1 MIKIH
6 FLLTPDHFASRHL
19 RRNITQNSSF
29 LGIVVGTFSELLEQ
43 VRVGYLLKKPEDIW
57 QEKLIEPAQKKTDA
71 FWSRSLK
78 LYPRE
83 TTKAV
88 EKALVDLIEGSFP
101 DPIKIPGQWDD
112 CSVLTTKHFNH
123 LIELHSEM
131 GCILPS
137 HFETAKN
144 ILKTGTTSP
153 PATFR
158 VYVDP
163 NYVEL
168 KQWQT
173 KLIDKINADG
183 TSIKDD
189 LISSL
194 YHQSID
200 TFLGHQCDQPQAV
213 QHCASHLFTSN
224 ISQFDLDSS
233 LQFIAARDYLEEA
246 EVVATQVRNLLA
258 GDAEVVPSDIALLL
272 PTDQR
277 YASAVKEAFLQVE
290 IPLSGLSWESSQ
302 RDLGYEVLFHYL
314 MVVKKPVSIIAWAA
328 LLTSPFM
335 PWTPDMG
342 HVLAQRIVNRQ
353 FDLEKMPVQTDYERT
368 MLKLLEKDHQKSI
381 PLNLLEDLKI
391 FKSLLVFDDDQE
403 KEKQRVEEAF
413 EQCKSVLLG
422 SDQIDWLQLRQI
434 TTPETLNG
442 SFAEPIT
449 QEGVAVFLEGGHPW
463 RQIKHLFV
471 LGFGEGHYPQI
482 PGHSSIFTDQDL
494 DKINQL
500 TDSTIE
506 TSQQLIDR
514 RRRLLKY
521 QLRSATES
529 ISFSFA
535 RMSPQGK
542 SQQPSSTL
550 PFIAALFNNIDD
562 ADDLFLELDH
572 QEDRNRIHWLLE
584 KEAVPPV
591 PPRSIE
597 VSDLNLSTDLLCL
610 NIQKEGEQRK
620 QSPSSLAN
628 LMTSPLAWLLNWVG
642 VQPLDWAPETMDPAT
657 KGTLAHEVFEFLFL
671 PDMPLPTAEEIKTKV
686 PELLHQ
692 AIIHNVPFLLA
703 TEWRV
708 ERNHLESD
716 VLEAAL
722 HWRHHLEATG
732 MRVVGN
738 EIRLEGN
745 LDGVPLKG
753 FADVIM
759 TLPDGRIIIG
769 DYKKSRSAKRIK
781 QMESSFDSQASLY
794 RIMLEKGT
802 ISTKQDVSLPD
813 KLSASNIGVLYYTLN
828 DQMIMTDTHDWLVAD
843 SNIKELGSD
852 IASEAMSRLK
862 ARFDEVRK
870 GQILLNFIED
880 EKIWDKVGIK
890 LYCLDNSPLLRM
902 YMHTEEV
909 SS

>member
-1 MIKIH
+1 MNTIH

-19 RRNITQNSSF
+19 RRYVTQNHNF

-43 VRVGYLLKKPEDIW
+43 VRIGYLLKKPEDIW
-57 QEKLIEPAQKKTDA
+57 QEKLLESALKKSDA

-83 TTKAV
+83 TTNAV
-88 EKALVDLIEGSFP
+88 EKALSYLLEGSFP
-101 DPIKIPGQWDD
+101 DPIKIPTQWDD
-112 CSVLTTKHFNH
+112 CSVLATKHFNH

-137 HFETAKN
+137 HLETAGN
-144 ILKTGTTSP
+144 ILKKGTTSP
-153 PATFR
+153 PTIFR
-158 VYVDP
+158 VYVDS

-168 KQWQT
+168 KHWQS
-173 KLIDKINADG
+173 KLVDKINADG
-183 TSIKDD
+183 TSIKDKH
-189 LISSL
+189 LSSL
-194 YHQSID
+194 YQHSID
-200 TFLGHQCDQPQAV
+200 TFQGHQSGQSKTI
-213 QHCASHLFTSN
+213 QHCVTNLFVADSGQIN
-224 ISQFDLDSS
+224 LDSS

-258 GDAEVVPSDIALLL
+258 DNTEVAPSDIALLL
-272 PTDQR
+272 PADQR
-277 YASAVKEAFLQVE
+277 YALAVKEAFLRVE
-290 IPLSGLSWESSQ
+290 IPLSGLSWEPSQ

-335 PWTPDMG
+335 PWTPDTG

-353 FDLEKMPVQTDYERT
+353 FDLEKMSIQTDDERT
-368 MLKLLEKDHQKSI
+368 MLTLLEKNHQKSS
-381 PLNLLEDLKI
+381 PLHLLEDLKL

-403 KEKQRVEEAF
+403 KEQQRVEAAF
-413 EQCKSVLLG
+413 DQCESVLQG
-422 SDQIDWLQLRQI
+422 TGQIDWNQLRQM
-434 TTPETLNG
+434 TTPETLKG

-449 QEGVAVFLEGGHPW
+449 REGVAVFLEGGHPW
-463 RQIKHLFV
+463 RTVKHLFV
-471 LGFGEGHYPQI
+471 LGFGEGHYPQT
-482 PGHSSIFTDQDL
+482 PGHSSVFIDQDL

-500 TDSTIE
+500 TGSTIE
-506 TSQQLIDR
+506 TSQQIIDR

-521 QLRSATES
+521 QLGSATET

-550 PFIAALFNNIDD
+550 PFIAALFNKID
-562 ADDLFLELDH
+562 AVDDLFLELDH
-572 QEDRNRIHWLLE
+572 QEDRNHIHWLLE
-584 KEAVPPV
+584 KDAILPV
-591 PPRSIE
+591 PPRSLEI
-597 VSDLNLSTDLLCL
+597 SDLNLSADLLCL
-610 NIQKEGEQRK
+610 NIQKDGEQRK

-642 VQPLDWAPETMDPAT
+642 VQSLDWAPETMDPAT

-671 PDMPLPTAEEIKTKV
+671 PDTPLPTVGEINVNV
-686 PELLHQ
+686 PQLLHR

-703 TEWRV
+703 TEWQV

-722 HWRHHLEATG
+722 HWRQHLEATG

-738 EIRLEGN
+738 EIRLEGE

-759 TLPDGRIIIG
+759 SLPDGRIIIG

-802 ISTKQDVSLPD
+802 ISTKQDISLPD

-828 DQMIMTDTHDWLVAD
+828 DQMIMIDTHDWLAAD

-870 GQILLNFIED
+870 GQIQLNFVED
-880 EKIWDKVGIK
+880 EKVWDKVGIK